1 MSTSAEVR
9 GAPVHSAMP
18 RWGSFMVHVPSP
30 RPSPTTRPVVPGV
43 ARGAPAGRFSA
54 HATWAEPGPWH
65 SSHDTVSSAHVVA
78 YRFVARSYRFRR
90 SVEWHSAHWKF

>member
-1 MSTSAEVR
+1 M
-9 GAPVHSAMP
+9 
-18 RWGSFMVHVPSP
+18 
-30 RPSPTTRPVVPGV
+30 PGV

-90 SVEWHSAHWKF
+90 SVEWHSAHWKFHVCSRPVQWRGSGACSVMSG